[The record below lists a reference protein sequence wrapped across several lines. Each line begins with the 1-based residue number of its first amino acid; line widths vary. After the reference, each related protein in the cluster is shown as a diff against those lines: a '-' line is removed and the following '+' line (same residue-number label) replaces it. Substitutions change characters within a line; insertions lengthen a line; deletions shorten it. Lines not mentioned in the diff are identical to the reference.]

1 MTHSDAAPASR
12 IAAILGAGTRR
23 LEGGREGARG
33 PWLRSL
39 AAIGFLA
46 AGLIH
51 LAQVA
56 VHLAEGLVFAGFFV
70 LVGGLQVGAA
80 VALVRARRPRWYW
93 LGIAGSGATI
103 ATWLV
108 SRSLGLPFGAEP
120 GSPEAIGTADAAAS
134 LLEGITIVALL
145 LWLRGGSLGGNG
157 LAYPVAG
164 GVIALTGM
172 LWIGARA
179 SGAFDPDVRLTGF
192 GPELADRAAIALVVA
207 SLATLAMLTRPPG
220 ASGIR
225 GPLLRG
231 LIVLTALSAGGLTL
245 LTLPARGGQ
254 NAACAYGPLAEV
266 SGLSHAEPPEPVEM
280 TVGETGDVAI
290 LRLAVC
296 GSEPLMVL
304 QAEPVTSRGPNEALV
319 GFAVRDYVER
329 FEFGLEQTT
338 PDLSQGEVMP
348 DLLGKPAGALLRPG
362 ETRELVAR
370 IRGSNG
376 GPFELDSVRLRIQG
390 PAGEG
395 TMTFATFLR
404 VCTGPCPAGNE

>member
-1 MTHSDAAPASR
+1 MAEEPAR
-12 IAAILGAGTRR
+12 QLGSARDGT
-23 LEGGREGARG
+23 RG

-56 VHLAEGLVFAGFFV
+56 LHLDEGLVFAGFFV
-70 LVGGLQVGAA
+70 LVGTLQLGAA
-80 VALVRARRPRWYW
+80 VVLVRARRPRWYW

-103 ATWLV
+103 AIWLV

-120 GSPEAIGTADAAAS
+120 GASAAIGTADAAAS

-145 LWLRGGSLGGNG
+145 LWLRHATLARDR
-157 LAYPVAG
+157 LAYPVAVG
-164 GVIALTGM
+164 AIAVMGM
-172 LWIGARA
+172 LWVGARA

-192 GPELADRAAIALVVA
+192 APELADRAAVALVGA
-207 SLATLAMLTRPPG
+207 SLAVLGMLVRPPG
-220 ASGIR
+220 AGGIR
-225 GPLLRG
+225 RPLLRG
-231 LIVLTALSAGGLTL
+231 LIVLTALSAGALTL

-266 SGLSHAEPPEPVEM
+266 SGLSHAEPPEPVEIA
-280 TVGETGDVAI
+280 VGQTRDVPI

-296 GSEPLMVL
+296 GSEPLMIL
-304 QAEPVTSRGPNEALV
+304 QAEPFTSRGPSEALV
-319 GFAVRDYVER
+319 GFVVREYVER
-329 FEFGLEQTT
+329 FELGLEPTT
-338 PDLSQGEVMP
+338 PDLSQDQVTP
-348 DLLGKPAGALLRPG
+348 NLLGEPAGALFRPG

-370 IRGSNG
+370 VRGTNT
-376 GPFELDSVRLRIQG
+376 GPFELDSVRLSLRG
-390 PAGEG
+390 PAGET

-404 VCTGPCPAGNE
+404 ICAGPCPATDE

>member
-1 MTHSDAAPASR
+1 MTHSDAGPVSPIGAFAAPALQR
-12 IAAILGAGTRR
+12 EQAD
-23 LEGGREGARG
+23 EGVRG

-46 AGLIH
+46 GGIIH

-56 VHLAEGLVFAGFFV
+56 LHLDEGLVFGGFFV
-70 LVGGLQVGAA
+70 LVGALQLGGA

-103 ATWLV
+103 AIWLV

-120 GSPEAIGTADAAAS
+120 GAPEAIGTADAAAS

-145 LWLRGGSLGGNG
+145 LWLRDATLGPGR
-157 LAYPVAG
+157 LAYPAAG
-164 GVIALTGM
+164 GAIALMGL
-172 LWIGARA
+172 LWVGARA

-192 GPELADRAAIALVVA
+192 PPELADRAAIALVVA
-207 SLATLAMLTRPPG
+207 SLASLTVLVRPPG
-220 ASGIR
+220 AGGIR
-225 GPLLRG
+225 RPLLRG
-231 LIVLTALSAGGLTL
+231 LVVLTALSAGALIL

-266 SGLSHAEPPEPVEM
+266 SGLTHAEPPEPVEIA
-280 TVGETGDVAI
+280 VGQTGDIPI

-304 QAEPVTSRGPNEALV
+304 QVEPVASSGPSEALV
-319 GFAVRDYVER
+319 GFAVRDYVQR
-329 FEFGLEQTT
+329 LDLGLGPSS
-338 PDLSQGEVMP
+338 PDLSQGEAMP
-348 DLLGKPAGALLRPG
+348 DLLGEPAGALLRPG

-370 IRGSNG
+370 ISGTTG
-376 GPFELDSVRLRIQG
+376 GPFELDSVRLRLEG

-404 VCTGPCPAGNE
+404 LCTAPCPTTDE